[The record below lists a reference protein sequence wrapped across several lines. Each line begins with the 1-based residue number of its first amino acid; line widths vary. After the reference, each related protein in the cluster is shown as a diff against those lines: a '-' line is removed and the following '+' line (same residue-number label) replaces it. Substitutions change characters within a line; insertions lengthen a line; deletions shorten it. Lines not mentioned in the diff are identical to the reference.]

1 MSRLTVPVV
10 AVILGEGNSGGALAL
25 AVADRVLMLEH
36 SVYAILSPEGFAS
49 ILWKDA
55 GRSQEAAGLMKLT
68 APELL
73 RLGVIDEVILEPV
86 GGAIWLPPLRTGR
99 WTRRCS
105 GTCPLSAGSGEAPW
119 LPPGMKNL
127 GAWGAVQPE
136 RPGETARKEEP

>member
-86 GGAIWLPPLRTGR
+86 GGAHLAPPLRTGR
-99 WTRRCS
+99 WDQALFRH
-105 GTCPLSAGSGEAPW
+105 LSALSREREAPW
-119 LPPGMKNL
+119 LPPGMKI
-127 GAWGAVQPE
+127 
-136 RPGETARKEEP
+136 

>member
-10 AVILGEGNSGGALAL
+10 AVILGRGKQRRRFGSGRGGP
-25 AVADRVLMLEH
+25 VLMLEH
-36 SVYAILSPEGFAS
+36 SVYCHFVSRGFAS

-86 GGAIWLPPLRTGR
+86 GGAIWLPPLRTG
-99 WTRRCS
+99 
-105 GTCPLSAGSGEAPW
+105 GGP
-119 LPPGMKNL
+119 
-127 GAWGAVQPE
+127 GAVPAPVRSQPGAGK
-136 RPGETARKEEP
+136 RPGCRPV